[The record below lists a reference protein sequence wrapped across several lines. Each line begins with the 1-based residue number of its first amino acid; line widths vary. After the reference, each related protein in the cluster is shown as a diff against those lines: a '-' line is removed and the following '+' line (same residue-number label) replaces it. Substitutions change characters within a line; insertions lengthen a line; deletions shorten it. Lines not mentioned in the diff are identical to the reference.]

1 GITALLGPSGSGKTT
16 VLRIIAGLERDAA
29 GRVTFDGDP
38 WQIDNALLPPH
49 ERRIGYVFQDGRLF
63 PHRSVA
69 ANLRFSRRGRRG
81 PIAFADVVE
90 ALGLASLLGRRP
102 TSLSGGEQQ
111 RVAIG
116 RALLSAPRLLLM
128 DEPVSALDP
137 ASRREVLRYIE
148 ALP

>member
-1 GITALLGPSGSGKTT
+1 
-16 VLRIIAGLERDAA
+16 
-29 GRVTFDGDP
+29 
-38 WQIDNALLPPH
+38 
-49 ERRIGYVFQDGRLF
+49 
-63 PHRSVA
+63 
-69 ANLRFSRRGRRG
+69 
-81 PIAFADVVE
+81 AFADVVE

-148 ALP
+148 ALPERFGVPILYVTHDVDEAARLATEVWLLAGGRTAARGNVATVLERMDLW